1 MSSLPYPMK
10 KLLGILGL
18 VLLGSL
24 VANGFSAALP
34 PAPVYELRVY
44 TAHEGKMPELL
55 ARFRD
60 HTCKLFEKHGMV
72 NIGYWTP
79 LDQKDG
85 SKLYYVLQH
94 RSRETAQESWK
105 GFGADP
111 EWQAVQKASEAKG
124 KLVDSVESTYL
135 ALTDYSPAPRAFT
148 QRPHIFELRTYT
160 TNEGKLE
167 ALDARFRE
175 HTIDLFRRHGFT
187 NLPYW
192 HPLDADKGAGKTLVY
207 LLAFDT
213 REAATKSWAEFQADP
228 EWIKVRTASEEKGKI
243 LAHAPVSVF
252 LTPTDF
258 SNLK

>member
-1 MSSLPYPMK
+1 MK
-10 KLLGILGL
+10 HFLHTFGL
-18 VLLGSL
+18 ACL
-24 VANGFSAALP
+24 VAFAVTGFSAALP

-60 HTCKLFEKHGMV
+60 HTCKLFERHGMV
-72 NIGYWTP
+72 NLGYWTP
-79 LDQKDG
+79 LDAKDG
-85 SKLYYVLQH
+85 NKLYYVLQH
-94 RSRETAQESWK
+94 RSRDAAKESWK
-105 GFGADP
+105 AFGDDP
-111 EWQAVQKASEAKG
+111 EWQTVKKASEARG
-124 KLVDSVESTYL
+124 PLVDSVESTFL
-135 ALTDYSPAPRAFT
+135 ALTDYSPTPGPLA
-148 QRPHIFELRTYT
+148 QKPHVFELRVYT

-167 ALDARFRE
+167 ALDKRFRE
-175 HTIDLFRRHGFT
+175 HTMDIFRRHGFT

-207 LLAFDT
+207 LLAFDS

-228 EWIKVRTASEEKGKI
+228 EWIKVRTASEENGKI

-258 SNLK
+258 SAMK

>member
-1 MSSLPYPMK
+1 MK
-10 KLLGILGL
+10 KLLC
-18 VLLGSL
+18 VLSL
-24 VANGFSAALP
+24 VTFVSFAVTGFSAALP

-44 TAHEGKMPELL
+44 TAHEGKLPELL

-60 HTCKLFEKHGMV
+60 HTCKLFERHGMV

-85 SKLYYVLQH
+85 NKLYYVLQH
-94 RSRETAQESWK
+94 RSREAAKESWK
-105 GFGADP
+105 AFGADP
-111 EWQAVQKASEAKG
+111 DWQAVQKASEANG

-135 ALTDYSPAPRAFT
+135 ALTDYSPVPTPLT
-148 QRPHIFELRTYT
+148 QKPHVFELRVYT
-160 TNEGKLE
+160 ANEGKLD

-175 HTIDLFRRHGFT
+175 HTMDLFTRHGFI

-192 HPLDADKGAGKTLVY
+192 HPIDADKGAGKTLVY

-258 SNLK
+258 SKLR